1 MPWGRLNLIL
11 VRSLAWVWKQKQG
24 KGPMLEKGSRQP
36 GGGAGCGT
44 WNYMSVCVCV
54 GVITSRFPRPVMD
67 AARRTE
73 RSP

>member
-24 KGPMLEKGSRQP
+24 KGAMLEKGSRQR
-36 GGGAGCGT
+36 GGRGLRHMEL
-44 WNYMSVCVCV
+44 YECVGV